1 MGKTLRNSRKLRWFF
16 LSCIIILSAAAIA
29 TLVAVLLFAFDVTNS
44 GTAVLILCIAV
55 AIAAVAAVLSMLM
68 SRVILAPV
76 TRLSEASRQIARG
89 EFDLS
94 LTYEGGIAEF
104 EDTYQSFNTM
114 AQELKGIET
123 LRSDFIANVSHEFKT
138 PLTAIEGYAMLLQD
152 HELPQK
158 EQAECAEKILQSAGR
173 LSTLVS
179 NILMLTKL
187 EQQTDGVET
196 APFWLDEQLR
206 QVMVGLE
213 PLWGAKDLELD
224 LELEPMRYNGN
235 EDLLYHVW
243 SNLLSNAVKFSPQG
257 AVLSVRL
264 EKQERSVIFTVT
276 DRGPGMSADVQ
287 RHIFDKFYQGDPS
300 RRQEGSGL
308 GLPLAKRITQLC
320 GGTISVHSQPGQG
333 SIFTVTLPIQKSK
346 ENPQAY

>member
-1 MGKTLRNSRKLRWFF
+1 MRKTLRNSKKLRWFF

-44 GTAVLILCIAV
+44 TTAMVLLCIAV

-89 EFDLS
+89 EFGLN
-94 LTYEGGIAEF
+94 LTYDGTIPEF
-104 EDTYQSFNTM
+104 QDTYQSFNTM
-114 AQELKGIET
+114 AKELSAIET

-187 EQQTDGVET
+187 EQQTDRVEK

-224 LELEPMRYNGN
+224 LELEPLRCNGS

-243 SNLLSNAVKFSPQG
+243 SNLLSNAVKFSPNG
-257 AVLSVRL
+257 GVLSVRL
-264 EKQERSVIFTVT
+264 EKREKSAVFTVT
-276 DRGPGMSADVQ
+276 DRGPGMTADVQ
-287 RHIFDKFYQGDPS
+287 RHIFDKFYQGDHS

-320 GGTISVHSQPGQG
+320 GGTISVQSQPGQG
-333 SIFTVTLPIQKSK
+333 STFTVTLPM
-346 ENPQAY
+346 

>member
-1 MGKTLRNSRKLRWFF
+1 MRKTLRNSKKLRWFF

-44 GTAVLILCIAV
+44 TTAMVLLCIAV

-89 EFDLS
+89 EFGLN
-94 LTYEGGIAEF
+94 LTYDGTIPEF
-104 EDTYQSFNTM
+104 QDTYQSFNTM
-114 AQELKGIET
+114 AKELSAIET

-187 EQQTDGVET
+187 EQQTGVVEK

-224 LELEPMRYNGN
+224 LELEPLRYNGS

-243 SNLLSNAVKFSPQG
+243 SNLLSNAVKFSPNG
-257 AVLSVRL
+257 GVLSVRL
-264 EKQERSVIFTVT
+264 EKREKSAVFTVT
-276 DRGPGMSADVQ
+276 DRGPGMTADVQ
-287 RHIFDKFYQGDPS
+287 RHIFDKFYQGDQS

-320 GGTISVHSQPGQG
+320 GGTISVQSQPGQG
-333 SIFTVTLPIQKSK
+333 STFTVTLPM
-346 ENPQAY
+346 